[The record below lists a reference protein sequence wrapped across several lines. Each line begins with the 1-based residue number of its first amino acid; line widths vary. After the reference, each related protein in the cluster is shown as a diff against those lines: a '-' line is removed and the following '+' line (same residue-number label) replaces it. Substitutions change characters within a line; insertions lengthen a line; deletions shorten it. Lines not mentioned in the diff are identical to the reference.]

1 MPFIEWL
8 MHRAPMYNR
17 LSKNEVKILATMTT
31 IKSGNAYNA
40 WKASGLKHYPTVLRT
55 LRKLEEKG
63 LVEVLSENGIRGER
77 IYAQTLFGKL
87 LHYALRDER
96 AKLTEI
102 ISQNSTRFQG
112 LLESKTI
119 DDTWAYRIV
128 VYMAV
133 DVISNRSRKID
144 DILKEA
150 FSEIVTGEVMNI
162 VYDKKHW
169 NEIIRLTK
177 DEWIK
182 ELTIERIEIELEWSK
197 RFIQKLRQL
206 KETLMEK

>member
-1 MPFIEWL
+1 
-8 MHRAPMYNR
+8 MYNR